1 MTYSLIFFVINYLLF
16 ARAEK
21 IVSHHYIN
29 DHLNR
34 SNVNLNLTDDNII
47 IKTGFNTFVPF
58 SLFKVG
64 KLNLSTPIISNE
76 TVHLNN
82 QYESSLYS
90 FNFNIEETEVK
101 NFKIYL
107 TQVHGNN
114 RADHADDGIGLAY
127 KFDDES
133 FSYIHYLYN
142 NKFIEHLQFAFEHDD
157 QNRIGMI
164 HFGGIP
170 SKEYLSMP
178 YKGVLKVNDQ
188 FGTWNTKLTGV
199 QFEQD
204 FYRFNNY
211 AIIHSAFYDI
221 FWSNALNDLMINKIF
236 KNEIERGE
244 CFKREYFE
252 YSFVQCENSSLPIFE
267 KNIKF
272 KFGNMITTI
281 SIKQLFREQSNH
293 WESIINANPY
303 MLYDDAVIMGV
314 RFMQLFNLSVFDYEK
329 KEMRFYSDT
338 TEIEMNDTMPSVN
351 AGTNKILCIFLMVI
365 CLANIALFVLHLKV
379 KVKDQDL

>member
-1 MTYSLIFFVINYLLF
+1 MN
-16 ARAEK
+16 K
-21 IVSHHYIN
+21 IRIAW
-29 DHLNR
+29 
-34 SNVNLNLTDDNII
+34 LT
-47 IKTGFNTFVPF
+47 G
-58 SLFKVG
+58 
-64 KLNLSTPIISNE
+64 
-76 TVHLNN
+76 H
-82 QYESSLYS
+82 S
-90 FNFNIEETEVK
+90 FIDV
-101 NFKIYL
+101 
-107 TQVHGNN
+107 
-114 RADHADDGIGLAY
+114 
-127 KFDDES
+127 DES
-133 FSYIHYLYN
+133 IVPELSEYFSIRWIVIRNMNCWYS
-142 NKFIEHLQFAFEHDD
+142 EDT
-157 QNRIGMI
+157 
-164 HFGGIP
+164 
-170 SKEYLSMP
+170 
-178 YKGVLKVNDQ
+178 V
-188 FGTWNTKLTGV
+188 
-199 QFEQD
+199 
-204 FYRFNNY
+204 
-211 AIIHSAFYDI
+211 
-221 FWSNALNDLMINKIF
+221 NKIF

-272 KFGNMITTI
+272 KFGNMITTV

-379 KVKDQDL
+379 KDEDL

>member
-58 SLFKVG
+58 SMFKVG

-82 QYESSLYS
+82 QYKSSLYS

-267 KNIKF
+267 ENVKF
-272 KFGNMITTI
+272 KFGNMITTV

-379 KVKDQDL
+379 KDEDL

>member
-1 MTYSLIFFVINYLLF
+1 MTYSLILFVINYLF
-16 ARAEK
+16 IVKGEK
-21 IVSHHYIN
+21 IVSHNYIN

-34 SNVNLNLTDDNII
+34 SIVIVNLTDDNII
-47 IKTGFNTFVPF
+47 LKTGFNTFVPF

-64 KLNLSTPIISNE
+64 KLNLTTPIIKTE

-82 QYESSLYS
+82 QYKSSLYS
-90 FNFNIEETEVK
+90 FNFKIEETEVK
-101 NFKIYL
+101 DFKIYF
-107 TQVHGNN
+107 TESHGNN

-142 NKFIEHLQFAFEHDD
+142 NKMIEHLQFTFEHYDES
-157 QNRIGMI
+157 RKGII

-170 SKEYLSMP
+170 NKSYLRMP
-178 YKGVLKVNDQ
+178 YQGVLKVNDK

-199 QFEQD
+199 QFGQD

-221 FWSNALNDLMINKIF
+221 FWSNALNDLMINTIF
-236 KNEIERGE
+236 KKEIEREE
-244 CFKREYFE
+244 CFKRDYFE
-252 YSFVQCENSSLPIFE
+252 YSFVQCENSTLPIFE
-267 KNIKF
+267 KDIKF
-272 KFGNMITTI
+272 KFGNMITTVK
-281 SIKQLFREQSNH
+281 IKQLFRYQSGH

-314 RFMQLFNLSVFDYEK
+314 RFFQLFNFSVFDYEN

-338 TEIEMNDTMPSVN
+338 TEIEMNDTMPSMN
-351 AGTNKILCIFLMVI
+351 AGMNKILCVFLMII
-365 CLANIALFVLHLKV
+365 CLSNIALLFIHIKLK
-379 KVKDQDL
+379 DENN

>member
-58 SLFKVG
+58 SMFKVG

-142 NKFIEHLQFAFEHDD
+142 NKFIIYILKFE
-157 QNRIGMI
+157 I
-164 HFGGIP
+164 
-170 SKEYLSMP
+170 L
-178 YKGVLKVNDQ
+178 L
-188 FGTWNTKLTGV
+188 
-199 QFEQD
+199 
-204 FYRFNNY
+204 
-211 AIIHSAFYDI
+211 I
-221 FWSNALNDLMINKIF
+221 F
-236 KNEIERGE
+236 
-244 CFKREYFE
+244 
-252 YSFVQCENSSLPIFE
+252 Q
-267 KNIKF
+267 
-272 KFGNMITTI
+272 
-281 SIKQLFREQSNH
+281 
-293 WESIINANPY
+293 
-303 MLYDDAVIMGV
+303 
-314 RFMQLFNLSVFDYEK
+314 
-329 KEMRFYSDT
+329 
-338 TEIEMNDTMPSVN
+338 
-351 AGTNKILCIFLMVI
+351 
-365 CLANIALFVLHLKV
+365 
-379 KVKDQDL
+379 